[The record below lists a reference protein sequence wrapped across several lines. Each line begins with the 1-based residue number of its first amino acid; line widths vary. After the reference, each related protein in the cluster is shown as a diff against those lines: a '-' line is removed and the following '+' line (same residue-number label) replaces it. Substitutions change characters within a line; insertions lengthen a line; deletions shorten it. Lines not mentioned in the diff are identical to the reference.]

1 MALHSLHLY
10 LIHQVEK
17 NLRFNAALVLVTK
30 FQLIP
35 VRCENEIKSTRKKAN
50 KFYCRVFLTRIFVLQ
65 FFEGAQSVQI
75 EAKLYYEVE
84 LRCTSTISQIFFS

>member
-1 MALHSLHLY
+1 MDLHSLHLY

-17 NLRFNAALVLVTK
+17 NLRFNAALVSVTK
-30 FQLIP
+30 FKLIP
-35 VRCENEIKSTRKKAN
+35 VRCENEIKSKRKKRPN

-75 EAKLYYEVE
+75 EAKLYNMK
-84 LRCTSTISQIFFS
+84 LH

>member
-17 NLRFNAALVLVTK
+17 NLRFNDALVLVTK

-35 VRCENEIKSTRKKAN
+35 VRCENEIKSTRKKGQQVLLQG
-50 KFYCRVFLTRIFVLQ
+50 VFD
-65 FFEGAQSVQI
+65 
-75 EAKLYYEVE
+75 
-84 LRCTSTISQIFFS
+84 